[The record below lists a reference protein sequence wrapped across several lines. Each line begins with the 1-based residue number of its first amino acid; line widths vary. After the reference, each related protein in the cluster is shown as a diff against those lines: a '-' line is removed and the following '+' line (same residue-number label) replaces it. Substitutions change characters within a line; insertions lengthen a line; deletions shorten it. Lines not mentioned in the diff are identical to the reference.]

1 MRESRF
7 MEHEE
12 RKDKDVISLRDK
24 EWSLLSKKEDT
35 NMGNEAW
42 SKIQQIHMAIW
53 SSKCDSNIYS
63 NFEVKYGA
71 LPMANFGLV
80 IYLFEAQEVKSPMLQ
95 IVHESEL
102 KRGSYVC
109 FKWIG

>member
-35 NMGNEAW
+35 NMGNEA
-42 SKIQQIHMAIW
+42 
-53 SSKCDSNIYS
+53 
-63 NFEVKYGA
+63 
-71 LPMANFGLV
+71 
-80 IYLFEAQEVKSPMLQ
+80 
-95 IVHESEL
+95 
-102 KRGSYVC
+102 
-109 FKWIG
+109 